1 MISVTLT
8 ITGTDMKEL
17 ERDLEIERN
26 SVSLFPNED
35 YRHDPDDWYK
45 IYITKQAWEILWKQ
59 SPEGGG
65 RIYVRQFGMKTQ
77 VFFAEELE
85 HGPSDQDYR
94 ILRIQPADRPKCQVR
109 LRFTEPFDFRDPNK
123 VNIKANDYAG
133 LKGPV
138 ESVAEAETVEM
149 MDIISMMVENGPSS
163 ADDTK
168 YSLVQTKFVR
178 EKKMEWLI
186 PVPIEIMKLVSE
198 I

>member
-1 MISVTLT
+1 
-8 ITGTDMKEL
+8 MKEL

-26 SVSLFPNED
+26 SVSLFPDED

-85 HGPSDQDYR
+85 HGPSERDYR
-94 ILRIQPADRPKCQVR
+94 ILHIQPADRPKCQVR
-109 LRFTEPFDFRDPNK
+109 LRFTESFDFRDPSK
-123 VNIKANDYAG
+123 VNIKANDYAS
-133 LKGPV
+133 LEGPV
-138 ESVAEAETVEM
+138 ESVMEAETVEM
-149 MDIISMMVENGPSS
+149 MDVIGMMVESGPAS
-163 ADDTK
+163 ADVTK
-168 YSLVQTKFVR
+168 ASLVQTKFIG
-178 EKKMEWLI
+178 EKEMLWLT
-186 PVPIEIMKLVSE
+186 PVPVEIMKIVSE